1 MQFLYL
7 NVLYLMLIPSLILM
21 YLIITKQ
28 NGLSKYFTKETLEKL
43 SVSNQYFSNKARNI
57 TLFLS
62 LIFMIIALARPVT
75 NEKMHNSKQELNA
88 IIIALDVS
96 KSMKAVDI
104 YPNRLEFAKRK
115 LLDIIE
121 LSKTNALG
129 VILFAK
135 SSFILSPL
143 TQDFVSLKTL
153 VENIDTGMNF
163 DNGTNIYSTLEATN
177 KLLKDYSNKNLIILS
192 DGADSENFDEEIDFA
207 NENNINIYTLG
218 LATKLGAAIKLQD
231 GNYLTNKDGK
241 IVNVKLNDKIKELS
255 LKTNGGYMQFTL
267 NNNDISQILND
278 INKKSTKQ
286 QFEEKKFKTYTELFY
301 YPLVIAILLLL
312 IAFSSLPSFSKN
324 KTVSSFFLFL
334 LIASNF
340 NYVNASILDFQT
352 IKKAKEAYEKNDYD
366 SAVNDYKE
374 IPPSQQRDYNLANS
388 LYKKGNFKEAID
400 LYKNIETEDS
410 NLNFQRLHNL
420 GNSYVKNKDLQN
432 AKKSYEEALKI
443 KNDPQTKENLDLVN
457 KALKNKENQENKD
470 NQDKQNNKDE
480 QQKKNQKDKNQ
491 KDKNQKNDKQNND
504 KQKENKADDN
514 KKSQKNKDKEQ
525 ENKKEQNQNNKSK
538 ENNEKKKEAQIDKSQ
553 ISDLEEKKWLKQ
565 IENQKSTSMLKKME
579 SSKEDSSSN
588 PW

>member
-1 MQFLYL
+1 
-7 NVLYLMLIPSLILM
+7 MLIPSLILM

>member
-1 MQFLYL
+1 
-7 NVLYLMLIPSLILM
+7 MLIPSLILM

-480 QQKKNQKDKNQ
+480 QQKKDKKDK

>member
-286 QFEEKKFKTYTELFY
+286 HFEEKKFKTYTELFY

>member
-1 MQFLYL
+1 
-7 NVLYLMLIPSLILM
+7 MLIPSLILM

-352 IKKAKEAYEKNDYD
+352 IRKAKEAYEKNDYD

-480 QQKKNQKDKNQ
+480 QQKKDK